1 MAGKTNWEIASDL
14 KEKLRGFIAS
24 PFWIDI
30 EHGTSVMSIAVGRS
44 RKAGANSDMEPENWY
59 WEFAKAVASKY
70 GASFRTAIE
79 DEGALVYD
87 GFFWDI
93 EELAAEEVFK
103 TCTAAIKDFMTGVSA
118 VKRIDVDEA
127 VTALKL
133 NAALAAAV
141 IPNIGAKRRDRGD
154 NL

>member
-1 MAGKTNWEIASDL
+1 MAGKPNREIASDL

-30 EHGTSVMSIAVGRS
+30 EYGTSVVIIAVGRS

-59 WEFAKAVASKY
+59 REFAKAVASKHR
-70 GASFRTAIE
+70 ASFRTAVQE
-79 DEGALVYD
+79 EGALVYD
-87 GFFWDI
+87 GFYWDI
-93 EELAAEEVFK
+93 EKLAPDKVIEICV
-103 TCTAAIKDFMTGVSA
+103 AAIKDFMAGVSA

-127 VTALKL
+127 VAALKL

-141 IPNIGAKRRDRGD
+141 IPNIGIKRRDRGD